1 MTNSDNQYDLVVI
14 GGGPGGYVAAIRA
27 AQLKNTV
34 AIVEKDA
41 LGGICLN
48 WGCIPTKALL
58 KDAEVLHTIKHAGDF
73 GIKISDYSFD
83 FRKTVGRSR
92 KVAQRLSKGV
102 EFLMKK
108 NGITHI
114 KGTGSLKSKGEVRVD
129 RTGSDETVLECR
141 HIIVATGARN
151 LEPPGL
157 EVDGKRSLSS
167 AEAMVLKKIP
177 GTMIIIGAGA
187 IGVEFA
193 SMYHEFG
200 TEIHLVEM
208 LPGVLPQEDEEVS
221 DLLGKLF
228 QRRGINVHT
237 STRVEKIETLKTK
250 VKVHVK
256 SGENRGVLDGDLAL
270 VAVGVQGNVEGIG
283 LEDVGVQ
290 VEKGWI
296 KVNEFCQT
304 SVEGIYAIG
313 DVIGPPWLAHVASA
327 EGRVAAEHLSG
338 RNPRPIDYNNIPA
351 CTYSRPEVA
360 SIGLTEKKAREAG
373 HDISVGKFPMRASG
387 KALAAGES
395 EGMVKMVVDKAYGE
409 ILGCHIIGPGATEL
423 IAEVAAARTLEST
436 YHEIMETVHAHPTL
450 SESIME
456 AAAAVVGETIHV

>member
-1 MTNSDNQYDLVVI
+1 MNRSDNGYDVVVI

-27 AQLKNTV
+27 AQLENRV

-58 KDAEVLHTIKHAGDF
+58 RNAEVLHTVKHAGDY
-73 GIKISDYSFD
+73 GIAVAGYSVD
-83 FRKTVGRSR
+83 FRKAVERSR
-92 KVAQRLSKGV
+92 KVAKRLSKGI

-114 KGTGSLKSKGEVRVD
+114 KGTGTLVSSGEVKVALD
-129 RTGSDETVLECR
+129 GGDETVLQTR
-141 HIIVATGARN
+141 RIIVATGARN
-151 LEPPGL
+151 LELPGL
-157 EVDGKRSLSS
+157 SIDRKRSLTST
-167 AEAMVLKKIP
+167 EAMVLKTVPKK
-177 GTMIIIGAGA
+177 MIIIGAGA

-193 SMYHEFG
+193 TFYHEYG

-208 LPGVLPQEDEEVS
+208 LPRVLPLEDEEIS
-221 DLLGKLF
+221 DMLAKLF
-228 QRRGINVHT
+228 EKRGIRVHT
-237 STRVEKIETLKTK
+237 STRVEKIESLKTK

-256 SGENRGVLDGDLAL
+256 AGDAADVLDGEIAL

-283 LEDVGVQ
+283 LEEVGVRL
-290 VEKGWI
+290 ENGWI
-296 KVNEFCQT
+296 KVNEFYET
-304 SVEGIYAIG
+304 TVKGIYAIG

-327 EGRVAAEHLSG
+327 EGRVAAEHASG
-338 RNPRPIDYNNIPA
+338 KSPRPLNYDNIPA

-360 SIGLTEKKAREAG
+360 SVGLTEKGAVEAG
-373 HDISVGKFPMRASG
+373 HDITIGRFPMRASG
-387 KALAAGES
+387 KALAMGES

-423 IAEVAAARTLEST
+423 IAEVAAARTAEST
-436 YHEIMETVHAHPTL
+436 YREILETVHAHPTL
-450 SESIME
+450 SETLME
-456 AAAAVVGETIHV
+456 AAAAAVGEVIHI